1 MSKVA
6 RRSAPRLEHGTR
18 VRLEGEGATA
28 YRDGFRGTGF
38 WPPSAICA
46 GGCPTRMVAPALW
59 CLSVLHSRSL
69 QSPFLLRAA
78 PIFDIGR
85 CCCFN
90 AVSTAEE
97 VIADFNTVPITLGAM
112 AGSHIQSCQR
122 YAVRLHFAGR
132 SLLEIIYATS
142 SPCLDRLRIRNL
154 LSDNVKILRQYW
166 QAISRSVKLS
176 SLSLHL
182 TPAITFSPS
191 Q

>member
-1 MSKVA
+1 M
-6 RRSAPRLEHGTR
+6 
-18 VRLEGEGATA
+18 RLEGEGATA

-38 WPPSAICA
+38 WPPSATCA
-46 GGCPTRMVAPALW
+46 CGCLTRTFKIASEPL
-59 CLSVLHSRSL
+59 LL
-69 QSPFLLRAA
+69 QAA
-78 PIFDIGR
+78 PILDIGR

-132 SLLEIIYATS
+132 SLLEIIYAAS
-142 SPCLDRLRIRNL
+142 SRCLDRLRIRNL